1 MYKVS
6 SINAIIRA
14 ISSRVVAFPCGQ
26 RPSAQRPSLIVN
38 RFILRFRFL
47 ATPKISFS
55 ELEVSDFW
63 GIFVEAMSVAI
74 IRCVNDKVK
83 RHIYS

>member
-14 ISSRVVAFPCGQ
+14 ISSRLVAFPCGQ
-26 RPSAQRPSLIVN
+26 RTSAQRSSLIVN

-55 ELEVSDFW
+55 KLEISDL
-63 GIFVEAMSVAI
+63 I
-74 IRCVNDKVK
+74 
-83 RHIYS
+83 H

>member
-14 ISSRVVAFPCGQ
+14 ISSRLVAFPCGQ
-26 RPSAQRPSLIVN
+26 RPSVQRSSLIVN
-38 RFILRFRFL
+38 RFILRLRFRFL

-55 ELEVSDFW
+55 ELEVSD
-63 GIFVEAMSVAI
+63 
-74 IRCVNDKVK
+74 
-83 RHIYS
+83 YSFSLFLGGQPSQCLRSSKNLVP